1 MPDHLSCGLAFHAAD
16 PAGVSVAPTLALAK
30 GTEAEGPPDPR
41 RDIPR
46 FDGVTPDGRWAPEG
60 FFLASCWFLRRE
72 AAEAVGP
79 WIPAGE
85 RGSRPRRNGCTG
97 RRRAVGIGVRP
108 RITVLCLHAGARR
121 GTYVARRSPGQERAA
136 AWVAGGEAVRATL
149 FELAALQHA
158 REQAAARRRRI
169 GRRLVSA
176 LAPFGL
182 HPDAVRRWI
191 ARMGKGRWVAEGHA
205 RGRAVPEPPVG
216 RRIPAGDPALSGGFG
231 AGWHGPEPEGRWSA
245 AGEAELLLRSPAPG
259 LVLVL
264 GLRSLAP

>member
-1 MPDHLSCGLAFHAAD
+1 M
-16 PAGVSVAPTLALAK
+16 
-30 GTEAEGPPDPR
+30 
-41 RDIPR
+41 
-46 FDGVTPDGRWAPEG
+46 
-60 FFLASCWFLRRE
+60 
-72 AAEAVGP
+72 
-79 WIPAGE
+79 
-85 RGSRPRRNGCTG
+85 
-97 RRRAVGIGVRP
+97 RP

-216 RRIPAGDPALSGGFG
+216 RRIPAGDPALAGGFG

-264 GLRSLAP
+264 GLRSLAPQTVTIGRDGRPGGTARIGPEGAEARLPLPESGPVCIGIAAERTLRPSDIFASAVRRALGVFLSSLALLQPGSGSEAGSASGGAKSGSSSGSSGGGGSP